1 MGHDCLMIAIAVG
14 AKGAVLLTV
23 APAAV
28 LLNCV
33 TPAVAVIVAGT

>member
-1 MGHDCLMIAIAVG
+1 MIASVVG

-23 APAAV
+23 APAAL

-33 TPAVAVIVAGT
+33 TLAVAVIVAGT

>member
-1 MGHDCLMIAIAVG
+1 MIAIAVG
-14 AKGAVLLTV
+14 AKGAVLTV
-23 APAAV
+23 APAAL